1 MMEAGYIAQARIE
14 EIRTEQVQME
24 TQAQERT
31 AMYAH
36 DIEIGKGAS
45 QWIIN
50 LRASVRP
57 VVTYLFVLLLIV
69 VDIASIWWA
78 WSSGAAFAEAIPMV
92 FDADEMQTQAQE
104 RASLYAH
111 DIEIGKGA
119 SQWVTNSRAMVRPA
133 ITYGMFIMFMFVE
146 LFGFWFAFHRE
157 VPFDVALN
165 LLWDDET
172 QIIWASIVSFWFG
185 TQAFKK

>member
-1 MMEAGYIAQARIE
+1 MLTLISTALSFLMGGLPKLMDFFQDKSDKSHELELARMQTERELQMMERGFIAQARIE

-24 TQAQERT
+24 TQAQERS

-36 DIEIGKGAS
+36 DIAIGQGAA

-78 WSSGAAFAEAIPMV
+78 WSTGAAFAEAIPMV
-92 FDADEMQTQAQE
+92 FDADEMQI
-104 RASLYAH
+104 L
-111 DIEIGKGA
+111 
-119 SQWVTNSRAMVRPA
+119 
-133 ITYGMFIMFMFVE
+133 
-146 LFGFWFAFHRE
+146 
-157 VPFDVALN
+157 
-165 LLWDDET
+165 
-172 QIIWASIVSFWFG
+172 ASIIAFWFG
-185 TQAFKK
+185 TQAFSKK